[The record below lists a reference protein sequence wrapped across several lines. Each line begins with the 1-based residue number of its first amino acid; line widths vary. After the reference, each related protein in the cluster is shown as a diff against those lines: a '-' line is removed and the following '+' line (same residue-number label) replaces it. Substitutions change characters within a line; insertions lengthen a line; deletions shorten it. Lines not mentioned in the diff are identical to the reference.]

1 MIIIAHP
8 NVERNI
14 DAEFNKIS
22 KYIQKVEDLLEKKLL
37 KLKGFDIEQN
47 IRLESLIKEETE
59 KLENLNF
66 FNFPPLIDIYKKYL
80 NDKLIDSE

>member
-1 MIIIAHP
+1 
-8 NVERNI
+8 
-14 DAEFNKIS
+14 
-22 KYIQKVEDLLEKKLL
+22 LLEKKLL

-59 KLENLNF
+59 KLENLKF

-80 NDKLIDSE
+80 NDNLIDSE

>member
-37 KLKGFDIEQN
+37 KIKGFDIEQN
-47 IRLESLIKEETE
+47 IRLECIIKIEVEI
-59 KLENLNF
+59 LENLNF

-80 NDKLIDSE
+80 NDNLIDSE

>member
-1 MIIIAHP
+1 MLKEILMQNLIKYQ
-8 NVERNI
+8 
-14 DAEFNKIS
+14 KIF
-22 KYIQKVEDLLEKKLL
+22 KKVEDLLEKKLL

-47 IRLESLIKEETE
+47 IRLESIIKIEVEI
-59 KLENLNF
+59 LENLNF